1 MSSLWDLIGGPRRA
15 PAGARALGDMAAA
28 YLGEEEVPAG
38 LAPGQP
44 PVDPRRD
51 GSVQPTVAG
60 RNLSRAAGI
69 AAGNAAQGLLYA
81 AAAPKRAIDG
91 DLPIFDPA
99 TGHVSDE
106 AMGAGAGIAG
116 LAMTGSLPV
125 RVPAGAIRS
134 FGGAASKEADPL
146 AALEAALGDVF
157 AAPAPPVAG
166 PKPASPAAGYAAE
179 PRRPMRVD
187 PDAKVWDLYH
197 GSKPGPD
204 FQRFDPNIKTHSEQ
218 GAVFFAPEPNAA
230 ATYAGSP
237 GVEGFEA
244 GPRIFRTTV
253 EPGKTAVFDIG
264 HLAETD
270 PAFNAQARAIY
281 AQEAGPRAGSLFDRY
296 LRDFQASRAQDRQI
310 ADQVRAM
317 GFEPSAP
324 TGASFG
330 YGHIGAAVQRAKE
343 QGLDTAVLRGL
354 MEHGG
359 DDQVIALTPGRV
371 RSYYD
376 PRQLLYAG
384 VPAAVGLAGGAAQSP
399 QTLDTNADA
408 YLGRRQHV
416 GP

>member
-1 MSSLWDLIGGPRRA
+1 MSGGLWDLIGAPRRS
-15 PAGARALGDMAAA
+15 PAGARPLGDMAAA
-28 YLGEEEVPAG
+28 YLGEEVPAG

-60 RNLSRAAGI
+60 KNLSRAVGVV
-69 AAGNAAQGLLYA
+69 AGNTAQGLLDA
-81 AAAPKRAIDG
+81 ATAPRRALDG
-91 DLPIFDPA
+91 DLSIFDPA

-116 LAMTGSLPV
+116 LALTGSLPMK
-125 RVPAGAIRS
+125 VPAGAIRS
-134 FGGAASKEADPL
+134 FGGAAAKDADPL
-146 AALEAALGDVF
+146 AALEAGLSDLFASPASSS
-157 AAPAPPVAG
+157 AAPAAKPAPAYDAG
-166 PKPASPAAGYAAE
+166 PRQPV
-179 PRRPMRVD
+179 RVD
-187 PDAKVWDLYH
+187 PSAPSWDLYH
-197 GSKPGPD
+197 GSRAGPD
-204 FQRFDPNIKTHSEQ
+204 FQRFDPTLKTNSEQ

-230 ATYAGSP
+230 ATYAGSL

-281 AQEAGPRAGSLFDRY
+281 AQEAGPRAGALFDRY
-296 LRDFQASRAQDRQI
+296 LGDFRVGRARDRQI

-317 GFEPSAP
+317 GFEPGAP
-324 TGASFG
+324 VGVSFG
-330 YGHIGAAVQRAKE
+330 YGHIGAAVARAKE

-354 MEHGG
+354 AEHGG
-359 DDQVIALTPGRV
+359 DDQVVALTPGRV

-384 VPAAVGLAGGAAQSP
+384 VPAAVGLASGAAQSP
-399 QTLDTNADA
+399 QTLDTLADA
-408 YLGRRQHV
+408 YRSRR
-416 GP
+416 